1 MRKVKMFEGE
11 DRHIGDEYSDAIAHF
26 YDIITEVAKK
36 HIDNKYEV
44 WVENWADTVYQG
56 LPIEYNIQYLNVYL
70 VDKSTKREIFI
81 GRIDIGDNRLDNL
94 TEEEIDN
101 GYVALYSDDYIREQ
115 AEELFKWWKEK
126 GA

>member
-1 MRKVKMFEGE
+1 MVAGE
-11 DRHIGDEYSDAIAHF
+11 DRHISDEYSEAIAH
-26 YDIITEVAKK
+26 YYEIILDAAKK
-36 HIDNKYEV
+36 YIDLNKYEIET
-44 WVENWADTVYQG
+44 ENWSDKVYEG

-94 TEEEIDN
+94 TEEEIEN
-101 GYVALYSDDYIREQ
+101 EYVALYDDDDIREQ